1 MKKRL
6 KNLNSL
12 PYPFYQDSMGY
23 YFWDET
29 GTDLSGPYNS
39 IEEAEKD
46 LDSYADFL
54 NGKPTES
61 ILKGGDIPTELE
73 K

>member
-1 MKKRL
+1 MRKRL

-12 PYPFYQDSMGY
+12 PYPFYQDQMGY

-39 IEEAEKD
+39 IEEAELALD
-46 LDSYADFL
+46 LYTDFL
-54 NGKPTES
+54 DGKPNEEY
-61 ILKGGDIPTELE
+61 IF
-73 K
+73 

>member
-1 MKKRL
+1 
-6 KNLNSL
+6 
-12 PYPFYQDSMGY
+12 MGY